1 MGWMRFLFLG
11 DIGQQMDLD
20 VQARQLRQLREQAA
34 TRRRAFERTDHELD
48 ELREEH
54 DQLRLAV
61 AGLVRNL
68 VAKGV
73 LSRDEVGKIIHL
85 VEPVAEA

>member
-20 VQARQLRQLREQAA
+20 VQAEELRRLREQGAI
-34 TRRRAFERTDHELD
+34 RRRAFERTDHQLD

-54 DQLRLAV
+54 EQLKFAV
-61 AGLVRNL
+61 AGLVRRL
-68 VAKGV
+68 VAKDV
-73 LSRDEVGKIIHL
+73 LSRDEVSHIIGS
-85 VEPVAEA
+85 VEPAGEA